1 MQWNLIC
8 TLTKPAQ
15 PEQTMTHPGKQQLRS
30 FEEKIFYD
38 PQGDSPASQG
48 QILQT

>member
-1 MQWNLIC
+1 MEPNLYSNK
-8 TLTKPAQ
+8 TPSTRR
-15 PEQTMTHPGKQQLRS
+15 TMMHPGKQQLNS

-38 PQGDSPASQG
+38 PQGDSPAHQG